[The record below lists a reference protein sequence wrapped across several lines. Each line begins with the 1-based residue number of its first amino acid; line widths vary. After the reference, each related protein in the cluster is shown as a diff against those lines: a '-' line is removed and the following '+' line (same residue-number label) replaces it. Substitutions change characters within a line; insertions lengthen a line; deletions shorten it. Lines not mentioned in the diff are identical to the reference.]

1 MITHRAKRIVAA
13 VLGYVACSLAVVT
26 ALADPPFHPLN
37 GGVLVPGATGT
48 AQLQR
53 GGPLPGYYQPMEVS
67 APQGAAISVAV
78 ANQFTPPQP
87 APLTAAM
94 LIGPVYRLRV
104 TNIPRHEGSEVYP
117 TIEVINRLYP
127 PIGEELRFPIPIEL
141 NQDDLEAAIAG
152 KFVTRIV
159 YVENPRNAYARV
171 EDPKHQLTIEVSP
184 KDDPL
189 VTADRLGRPMAIVRI
204 GGRTPGDCA
213 NPDAEFMYCS
223 PPLIRFARPQTLQA
237 TDSTTQTSDS
247 APDRLSANQQPANP
261 SER

>member
-1 MITHRAKRIVAA
+1 
-13 VLGYVACSLAVVT
+13 
-26 ALADPPFHPLN
+26 
-37 GGVLVPGATGT
+37 
-48 AQLQR
+48 
-53 GGPLPGYYQPMEVS
+53 
-67 APQGAAISVAV
+67 
-78 ANQFTPPQP
+78 
-87 APLTAAM
+87 LTAAM

-117 TIEVINRLYP
+117 SIEVINRLYP

-204 GGRTPGDCA
+204 GGRTPGDVA

-223 PPLIRFARPQTLQA
+223 PPLIRFARPQTVQT
-237 TDSTTQTSDS
+237 TDSTTQSTPAS
-247 APDRLSANQQPANP
+247 PDRLSANQPMQPATTT